1 MLLLYQNFYFMSN
14 LFKQKRHLF
23 FKMSFLFVRYK
34 TLEFYIKNAGRPCR
48 MFDESFD
55 ISL

>member
-1 MLLLYQNFYFMSN
+1 MRLLYQNFYFMSN
-14 LFKQKRHLF
+14 LFKQKKTSF